1 MPTLGDALLVCPACR
16 SPSLVDFESRP
27 GVVIQLC
34 EHCRGLWLD
43 AGELRDVV
51 GAIELEELTEARLPQ
66 ATELCPVCTGVA
78 LRPRGLPNS
87 KAAQLGTCPSC
98 RGVWLDGGA
107 VALLEREHARRRDS
121 ARTARAGVLVAPAV
135 TAPRLDES
143 RSSFELGLENVLGVP
158 MALALAGLF
167 CATSLGGFVARLGA
181 MPFHELGHA
190 LASWLTARPAV
201 PLPFFTFWWSEQ
213 SIFAGLIVL
222 GALGWFGVHSWLE
235 RRTFGV
241 VLAGA
246 LFGAA
251 LIGSFLLD
259 AETSLMLQILGGALG
274 EIVFGALLLIA
285 FHFPLPDWLR
295 WDFWRWPAL
304 LPAALCYVQALLLWL
319 QACSDAQY
327 LPWGS
332 AVGDASD
339 GDMNRLVDGFG
350 WTPLG
355 LAQFY
360 LVATITAGCGIAIA
374 YSLALRRV
382 RLNSRR
388 STS

>member
-1 MPTLGDALLVCPACR
+1 MPTLCDAILVCPACR
-16 SPSLVDFESRP
+16 SPSLVDYETRT

-34 EHCRGLWLD
+34 EQCRGLWLD
-43 AGELRDVV
+43 ADELRDVV
-51 GAIELEELTEARLPQ
+51 GAIELDELTETRIPEV
-66 ATELCPVCTGVA
+66 TELCPVCTGVA
-78 LRPRGLPNS
+78 LRPRGLSSS
-87 KAAQLGTCPSC
+87 KAARLGTCPNC
-98 RGVWLDGGA
+98 RGIWLAGGA

-121 ARTARAGVLVAPAV
+121 ARTARLVVAPAV
-135 TAPRLDES
+135 TAPRFDES
-143 RSSFELGLENVLGVP
+143 RSSFELGLENAIGVP
-158 MALALAGLF
+158 MALVLAWVF
-167 CATSLGGFVARLGA
+167 CATSIGGFVARLGA

-190 LASWLTARPAV
+190 LASWLTARPAL

-213 SIFAGLIVL
+213 SFFAGLIFL
-222 GALGWFGVHSWLE
+222 GVLGWFGVHSWLE

-251 LIGSFLLD
+251 LIGSLLLD
-259 AETSLMLQILGGALG
+259 AETSSMLQILGGALG
-274 EIVFGALLLIA
+274 EIVFGALLLVA

-304 LPAALCYVQALLLWL
+304 VPAALCYVQALLLWL
-319 QACSDAQY
+319 QASSDAQY

-332 AVGDASD
+332 AVGGASD

-355 LAQFY
+355 LAHFY
-360 LVATITAGCGIAIA
+360 LVATITAGFGIAIA